1 VRDVIQGIKM
11 TFAFAQTTVA
21 AFQPAPSAES
31 STDESLIERIARRDQ
46 LAMRALFARHRL
58 RVYRFALRLVRD
70 ETLAED
76 VLSDVFLDVWR
87 QAGRFEAR
95 AAVSTWLLAITRF
108 KALSATRRRPDVELN
123 DEMAATIP
131 DPADDPELALQHAS
145 DARMLRGCLVKLSPA
160 HAEIIDLVYYHDK
173 SVKEVADIVGISDA
187 TVKTRMF
194 YARNRLAQLVQDA
207 APATIH

>member
-1 VRDVIQGIKM
+1 M

-76 VLSDVFLDVWR
+76 VLSDVFLDVCAVCSR
-87 QAGRFEAR
+87 R
-95 AAVSTWLLAITRF
+95 AAVSTWFSRSRGLRF
-108 KALSATRRRPDVELN
+108 MTRRSWMSSRPKW
-123 DEMAATIP
+123 IHHP
-131 DPADDPELALQHAS
+131 RPGGRSGLACS
-145 DARMLRGCLVKLSPA
+145 SRTGCFVCLVSCRGALDHRP
-160 HAEIIDLVYYHDK
+160 VVHDK
-173 SVKEVADIVGISDA
+173 SS
-187 TVKTRMF
+187 R
-194 YARNRLAQLVQDA
+194 RLQHRRHSGTAGRRAANEAVAQLVQDA